1 MNILFDIGHPGQV
14 HLLKNVI
21 KELKNR
27 NHNIIITA
35 KEIPAVVELL
45 NRLDIAYISLGEK
58 FDSILFKGLSQINYD
73 FKLSRIIKKY
83 NVDIAAGSSIT
94 ITHSSLLSKTKA
106 LVLDDDDAEAVK
118 LFSYFAHPFADS
130 IISPDALAHQRNN
143 KKGITYKGTHELF
156 YLHPKYFSPDINVVK
171 DVGIDTETPFFIF
184 RFVSGKAY
192 HDAGEKWMTIGQKLE
207 LINLVRE
214 FGNVY
219 ITTEG
224 KIESELE
231 KWQLEIP
238 PEKIHHLMYF
248 ASMFIG
254 DSQTMT
260 SEAAILGTPAV
271 KCNTFAH
278 KLSIPN
284 MLERKYSLCYSYQP
298 TEFDVMCLKI
308 KELISNSNLKEEWSQ
323 KRKHFLSDSINPTRF
338 LVWFVENYP
347 DSHFIMKA
355 NPDFQLNFC

>member
-14 HLLKNVI
+14 HLFKNVI

-27 NHNIIITA
+27 NHKIIITA

-45 NRLDIAYISLGEK
+45 NRLDIQYISLGEK
-58 FDSILFKGLSQINYD
+58 FDSILFKGLSQFAYD
-73 FKLSRIIKKY
+73 LRLLKILRKY
-83 NVDIAAGSSIT
+83 KIDIAAGSSIT
-94 ITHSSLLSKTKA
+94 ITHSSLPSKTKA

-118 LFSYFAHPFADS
+118 LFSCFAHPFADC

-156 YLHPKYFSPDINVVK
+156 YLHPGYFKPDINVVK
-171 DVGIDTETPFFIF
+171 EAGIDSKTPFFIF

-192 HDAGEKWMTIGQKLE
+192 HDSGEKWMTMGQKLE

-219 ITTEG
+219 ITTER
-224 KIESELE
+224 KIDPELE
-231 KWQLEIP
+231 KWQLKIS

-248 ASMFIG
+248 ASMFVG

-284 MLERKYSLCYSYQP
+284 MLEEKYGLCYSYQP
-298 TEFDVMCLKI
+298 SEFDVLCLKI
-308 KELISNSNLKEEWSQ
+308 KELLKNNSLKEEWSQ
-323 KRKHFLSDSINPTRF
+323 RRERFLSDSINPTTF
-338 LVWFVENYP
+338 LVWFIENYP
-347 DSHFIMKA
+347 ASQLIMKA

>member
-14 HLLKNVI
+14 HLFKYVI

-27 NHNIIITA
+27 NHNIVITA
-35 KEIPAVVELL
+35 KEIPTVVELL
-45 NRLDIAYISLGEK
+45 KRLDMPYISLGKK
-58 FDSILFKGLSQINYD
+58 FDSILLKGLSQLNYD
-73 FKLSRIIKKY
+73 LKLSMILRKFNI
-83 NVDIAAGSSIT
+83 DIAAGSSIT
-94 ITHSSLLSKTKA
+94 ITHSSFFNKAKA

-118 LFSYFAHPFADS
+118 LFSYFAHPFADC

-156 YLHPKYFSPDINVVK
+156 YLHPEYFTPDINVVK
-171 DVGIDTETPFFIF
+171 DVGIDIERPFFIL

-192 HDAGEKWMTIGQKLE
+192 HDSGEKWMTMEQKIR
-207 LINLVRE
+207 LINLISE

-219 ITTEG
+219 ITTER
-224 KIESELE
+224 KIEPELE
-231 KWQLEIP
+231 KWQLKIP
-238 PEKIHHLMYF
+238 PEKIHHLIYF

-284 MLERKYSLCYSYQP
+284 MLEEKYCLCYSYQP
-298 TEFDVMCLKI
+298 FEFDAMCFKI
-308 KELISNSNLKEEWSQ
+308 KDLIKSGTLREEWSQ
-323 KRKHFLSDSINPTRF
+323 RRKLFLSDSINPTAF
-338 LVWFVENYP
+338 LVWFIEKYP
-347 DSHFIMKA
+347 ESQRIMKKD
-355 NPDFQLNFC
+355 PDYQYNFR